1 MLTGALTTVNIQVF
15 EVDGS
20 SGVAMPVVDAA
31 THVTGFQIV
40 LNAGQARLY
49 LFNHPAVWAGA
60 DHTNNLKTDDQTL
73 SRSASSG
80 SVSDRQPL
88 APTYK

>member
-1 MLTGALTTVNIQVF
+1 MGFCIKTNFRRL
-15 EVDGS
+15 GS
-20 SGVAMPVVDAA
+20 ADL
-31 THVTGFQIV
+31 Q
-40 LNAGQARLY
+40 L
-49 LFNHPAVWAGA
+49 NHPAVWVGA

-88 APTYK
+88 APTCVLH